1 MEEVV
6 QPRVSLKVRAG
17 EKEGPLFQD
26 VLVYD
31 LSCRLGDFLDAAL
44 KDLEV
49 GAALREAPYYT
60 RHNRGS
66 ANCVAN
72 CASDVYLQ
80 L

>member
-1 MEEVV
+1 MV

-31 LSCRLGDFLDAAL
+31 LSCRLSDFLDAAL

-49 GAALREAPYYT
+49 GAALREAFLLSLLLMT
-60 RHNRGS
+60 HRG
-66 ANCVAN
+66 VR
-72 CASDVYLQ
+72 
-80 L
+80 

>member
-1 MEEVV
+1 MVEEVV

-31 LSCRLGDFLDAAL
+31 LSCRLSDFLDAAL

-49 GAALREAPYYT
+49 GAALREAFLLSLLLMT
-60 RHNRGS
+60 HRG
-66 ANCVAN
+66 VR
-72 CASDVYLQ
+72 
-80 L
+80 